1 MRAFCA
7 LVLCLTAT
15 PALARS
21 VVTSSAPL
29 SASVTV
35 YRGAGETDGAMNLE
49 WLQGYAL
56 ISETRRVSLPA
67 GESVVRFEGVA
78 DGMLAVS
85 AVVSGLP
92 GGVIEKNRDAKL
104 LSPAS
109 LLDGTLGNRVHIR
122 RTNPATGKVM
132 EADAVIRSGADGAV
146 VLQTAEGVEALR
158 CSGLPETIVYDA
170 VPHGLSAKP
179 TFSVETNSAQATT
192 VDVTLTYLATGF
204 DWSAAYVAKVAEDGK
219 TLDLSAWLTVANGN
233 GAAYEGAQ
241 LLAVAGVPNR
251 TSDFRALGEPTQAPS
266 LNLQCWPM
274 DNTST
279 HPGIEPPPPP
289 APPAAP
295 MYDIVVTAQK
305 RMELLQGVPAAVTAQ
320 QEELGDL
327 KLYRV
332 PVPVD
337 INPNGQK
344 QVALLRKEHVPFT
357 RFYGMT
363 VGIDDTTEDSRPL
376 YQFLRMQ
383 NKAKDG
389 LGLPLPAGGVVVM
402 QAQGDADMLLG
413 QSLML
418 NRAVGEKFEVDA
430 GHSDQVRLEQT
441 ELSSDSKLRRFR
453 ITLTNA
459 LDHPAPVEITLSG
472 LENYGSVKA
481 SAKLTPKGADRLWVL
496 TVPANSTASLEYSLK
511 QN

>member
-35 YRGAGETDGAMNLE
+35 YRGAGETGGAMNLD

-78 DGMLAVS
+78 DGMIAVS

-104 LSPAS
+104 LSPAA

-122 RTNPATGKVM
+122 RTNPATGKVT
-132 EADAVIRSGADGAV
+132 EGEAVIRSGADGAV

-158 CSGLPETIVYDA
+158 CSGLPETIAYDA
-170 VPHGLSAKP
+170 VPDELSAKP
-179 TFSVETNSAQATT
+179 TFSVETNSAQAATF
-192 VDVTLTYLATGF
+192 DVTLTYLATGF
-204 DWSAAYVAKVAEDGK
+204 DWGAAYVAKVAEDGK
-219 TLDLSAWLTVANGN
+219 SLDLSAWLTVANGN
-233 GAAYEGAQ
+233 GASYEGAQ
-241 LLAVAGVPNR
+241 LLAVAGKPNR
-251 TSDFRALGEPTQAPS
+251 VSNYEDLVEDQPSPQLNLRCWPIGNTSMPPMPS
-266 LNLQCWPM
+266 LV
-274 DNTST
+274 
-279 HPGIEPPPPP
+279 PPPPMP
-289 APPAAP
+289 VMSPMAASE
-295 MYDIVVTAQK
+295 IIVTAQK
-305 RMELLQGVPAAVTAQ
+305 RSESMRDVIAA

-376 YQFLRMQ
+376 YQFLRLQ

-402 QAQGDADMLLG
+402 QAQGDTDMLLG

-430 GHSDQVRLEQT
+430 GQSEQVRIEQN

-459 LDHPAPVEITLSG
+459 LDHPVPAEITLSG
-472 LENYGSVKA
+472 LENYGGVKF
-481 SAKLTPKGADRLWVL
+481 SAKLAPKGVDRLWVL